1 MVALSAPKSREA
13 GQAFPIYIVMVA
25 SLLFLAFVYFAVG
38 QASMKKNEAQT
49 AADAAALAAAQDAR
63 DRLRWP
69 ALFDLVAWK
78 DLIEGRGFG
87 YGSCA
92 EASTFAGRNG
102 ASVDGCESGW
112 SGGRTYTVKVRTNKT
127 VGDSVIE
134 STESTKATATATAVI
149 EPRCRIEEDEDR
161 KPEPSPTPSPSAS
174 DEGEDQ
180 GEEGDREEESKWYK
194 FVCDDRDDISID
206 PEKLHDLPSLADLF
220 SVHLTGQ

>member
-1 MVALSAPKSREA
+1 MAALSAPKHREA

-49 AADAAALAAAQDAR
+49 AADAAALAAAQGAR
-63 DRLRWP
+63 DGLRWP

-87 YGSCA
+87 HGSCA

-112 SGGRTYTVKVRTNKT
+112 SGGRTYTVKVRTDKT

-134 STESTKATATATAVI
+134 STKSTKATATATAVI
-149 EPRCRIEEDEDR
+149 EPRCRIEEDEGR
-161 KPEPSPTPSPSAS
+161 KPEPSPTPSPGPSGQDGGEEE
-174 DEGEDQ
+174 DEG
-180 GEEGDREEESKWYK
+180 GEEVSKWYK

-206 PEKLHDLPSLADLF
+206 PEKLDDLPSLADLF